1 MEKPHAASSDVSL
14 GFSLLS
20 SQTDDVGGFR
30 ALSRYAE
37 TSDANKDARER
48 YDIQNIPWSLLSGQ
62 GLAGVRHWGHT
73 WVG

>member
-37 TSDANKDARER
+37 TSDANKDAQER
-48 YDIQNIPWSLLSGQ
+48 DMTS
-62 GLAGVRHWGHT
+62 RTFHGHCCRDRG
-73 WVG
+73 WQE